1 MRIKSRL
8 ITIALLPLLLALL
21 AGLCH
26 VLMAGRIQE
35 QRRDTEMANRIARE
49 VFELNFLTDR
59 YLIYGE
65 KALRD
70 QWFAKHRRLGTLLT
84 EVRFRDES
92 ARNLLLKLRA
102 AHRDMESIFA
112 LLISDDGKGA
122 VENGEKLRQ
131 ERQERFSGILLIKAH
146 EMFAAASALA
156 NGSRQATIF
165 LRDRFDAALIWALAA
180 LAVIVGVASFAG
192 SRRIMNAIDTLLR
205 GTATVAAGN
214 LDHRVGP
221 VSRDE
226 LGELA
231 AAFDAMTERL
241 QEAMGAQTAT
251 VRELRQEVAQRQEAE
266 ETLHAE
272 TIERIRAVEELR
284 EKERLLMQQSRLA
297 ALGEMIGN
305 IAHQWRQP
313 LNTLG
318 LLVQQLPLMEEE
330 GELNGKVLD
339 ATVAQA
345 MEVIYHMSRTID
357 DFRHFFRPDKEK
369 VEFPLS
375 QMVARA
381 VALIEDNYRERRI
394 TLDIDAAGDQ
404 RIVGYPNEY
413 SQVLLNLLLNARDAF
428 EERPHEHPRVVIRVG
443 GENGRSVVTITDN
456 AGGIDDAIL
465 PRIFDPYFTTKDQDR
480 GTGVGLFLSKTIIEK
495 NMNGR
500 LTARNTGEGAEFRIE
515 V

>member
-1 MRIKSRL
+1 MTIRARL
-8 ITIALLPLLLALL
+8 ITIALLPMLLALL

-35 QRRDTEMANRIARE
+35 QRRDTDMANRIARE

-59 YLIYGE
+59 YLIYGG
-65 KALRD
+65 KALKN
-70 QWFAKHRRLGTLLT
+70 QWFAKHGRLGTLLA
-84 EVRFRDES
+84 EVRFRDEP
-92 ARNLLLKLRA
+92 ARKLLLKLRT
-102 AHRDMESIFA
+102 AHGEMETIFA
-112 LLISDDGKGA
+112 LLISDRGHAARESGDT
-122 VENGEKLRQ
+122 LLQ
-131 ERQERFSGILLIKAH
+131 EQEERFSGILLIKAH
-146 EMFAAASALA
+146 EMFAAASSLA
-156 NGSRQATIF
+156 GNSRQATIL
-165 LRDRFDAALIWALAA
+165 LRDRFETTLVLALAV
-180 LAVIVGVASFAG
+180 LAVIVAIASFAG
-192 SRRIMNAIDTLLR
+192 SRRIMDAIDTLLK
-205 GTATVAAGN
+205 GTETVATGN

-226 LGELA
+226 LGKLA

-241 QEAMGAQTAT
+241 QKAMAAQTAT

-272 TIERIRAVEELR
+272 TLERIRAVEELR
-284 EKERLLMQQSRLA
+284 EKERLLMQQGRLA

-318 LLVQQLPLMEEE
+318 LLVQQLPLMQEE
-330 GELNGKVLD
+330 GELNGEVLD

-345 MEVIYHMSRTID
+345 MEVICHMSRTID

-369 VEFPLS
+369 VEFPLN

-381 VALIEDNYRERRI
+381 VALVEDNYREQRI
-394 TLDIDAAGDQ
+394 ALDVDAAGDP
-404 RIVGYPNEY
+404 RIIGYPNEY
-413 SQVLLNLLLNARDAF
+413 SQVLLNILLNARDAF
-428 EERPHEHPRVVIRVG
+428 EASPHDHPRVVIRVG
-443 GENGRSVVTITDN
+443 TENGRSVVTITDN
-456 AGGIDDAIL
+456 AGGIGEAIM

-495 NMNGR
+495 NMHGR
-500 LTARNTGEGAEFRIE
+500 LTARNTGDGAEFRIE